1 MVENN
6 IDFNTKLKNISKD
19 LVASFFKSDNTPNN
33 NTINNINQSN
43 QSSHNIDQNF
53 SYTEVIY
60 HKAKE
65 LSQFTTKK
73 NKNKNLAN
81 SYKRLL
87 FTEQTTKSSVTN
99 NYIPQ
104 NGKNQ
109 ISSLKTKTDNKIK
122 PKKYKLNL
130 DLSKTFTS
138 SETYN
143 NFKAKQESKRE
154 KKLYEDKIQALK
166 NHINALKKQQSD
178 LTKKAEIAKENKKY
192 KMKLKQEKESIKQAL
207 LSAEIDRR
215 NEMEMKRKNIAEKKM
230 KEENGILISK
240 RRNNKDKKNEYKKL
254 IIHKKKLKKIVNE
267 DNYKSNEIN
276 RIIIDKIKKDRE
288 KTMNNLYQKKKNYIN
303 KVNNS
308 YRITYQNNLN
318 ETKKLKNE
326 LIKLEELE
334 NQYLQN
340 MKYTQDTL
348 KNYNKNNIK
357 YRMHQKIKS
366 DYSLD
371 DIDNM
376 KIKEN
381 KRKANSVM
389 KRYKINNKNNISRNK
404 RNKNKSCPKIKND

>member
-1 MVENN
+1 MEENN

-19 LVASFFKSDNTPNN
+19 LVASFFKSDNSQNN
-33 NTINNINQSN
+33 NTNNNINQS
-43 QSSHNIDQNF
+43 SHKIDKNF
-53 SYTEVIY
+53 SYSEVIY
-60 HKAKE
+60 HKVKDLAKITAE
-65 LSQFTTKK
+65 K
-73 NKNKNLAN
+73 NKNNNLAN
-81 SYKRLL
+81 SNKRIL

-122 PKKYKLNL
+122 PKKYNFNL
-130 DLSKTFTS
+130 DLSKTFTTS
-138 SETYN
+138 ATYN
-143 NFKAKQESKRE
+143 NFMAKQESKRE
-154 KKLYEDKIQALK
+154 KKLYEDKVQALK
-166 NHINALKKQQSD
+166 NHINAIKKQQSD
-178 LTKKAEIAKENKKY
+178 LTKKAEKAKENEKY

-215 NEMEMKRKNIAEKKM
+215 NEMELKRKNIAEKKM
-230 KEENGILISK
+230 KEENGMLMSK
-240 RRNNKDKKNEYKKL
+240 RRNKKDKKNEYRKFV
-254 IIHKKKLKKIVNE
+254 IHKKKLKKIINE

-276 RIIIDKIKKDRE
+276 KIIIDKIKRDRE

-326 LIKLEELE
+326 LMKLEEIE

-340 MKYTQDTL
+340 MKYTKDTL
-348 KNYNKNNIK
+348 KNYNKNNIN
-357 YRMHQKIKS
+357 YRIHQKIKS

-371 DIDNM
+371 EIDNM

-389 KRYKINNKNNISRNK
+389 KRYKIIDKNNISRNK
-404 RNKNKSCPKIKND
+404 RDKNKSCPKINIE

>member
-334 NQYLQN
+334 NQCLQN
-340 MKYTQDTL
+340 VKYTQDTL

>member
-1 MVENN
+1 MEENN

-19 LVASFFKSDNTPNN
+19 LVASFFKSDNTQSN

-60 HKAKE
+60 HKAKD

-138 SETYN
+138 SEIYN

-178 LTKKAEIAKENKKY
+178 LTKKAEKAKENEKY

-276 RIIIDKIKKDRE
+276 RIIIDKIKRDRE
-288 KTMNNLYQKKKNYIN
+288 KTINNLYQKKKNYIN

-326 LIKLEELE
+326 LIKLEEIE

>member
-1 MVENN
+1 MEENN